1 MAKTWNW
8 MPSVASSNPT
18 LPPDAFACWWHGGVL
33 CCDLGCCSR
42 TVVVIEAAVNPRL
55 MFEGCLIVF
64 SLLLSLG
71 LIT

>member
-1 MAKTWNW
+1 MRLHAGG
-8 MPSVASSNPT
+8 MVASCAVT
-18 LPPDAFACWWHGGVL
+18 WDAVPD
-33 CCDLGCCSR
+33 
-42 TVVVIEAAVNPRL
+42 IEAAVNPRL